1 MRVWWEAARPKTLWA
16 SAAPVVMG
24 TAMALADGALHAPS
38 ALCALLGALLIQVGT
53 NYANDYSD
61 FVKGADTEA
70 RIGPVRATQSGL
82 VSPRTM
88 KRATALVFL
97 LTLVPGAYLVYRG
110 GWPLVAIGVVS
121 ILCGILYTAG
131 PWPLGYIG
139 VADLFVLVFFG
150 PVAVGGTYYVQ
161 AQELGWPPVVA

>member
-1 MRVWWEAARPKTLWA
+1 MRKRRRRTGGPFGNRRVDGGLRAADKDTGVRVWWEAARPKTLWA

-38 ALCALLGALLIQVGT
+38 ALCALVGALLIQVGT

-97 LTLVPGAYLVYRG
+97 L
-110 GWPLVAIGVVS
+110 
-121 ILCGILYTAG
+121 
-131 PWPLGYIG
+131 
-139 VADLFVLVFFG
+139 
-150 PVAVGGTYYVQ
+150 
-161 AQELGWPPVVA
+161 